1 MSSISVETENENQLT
16 VAEYV
21 RLVKIKE
28 RVQQF
33 LDNANIKE
41 MLCESEES
49 INGLAIDLTIKYS
62 VNKGEN

>member
-21 RLVKIKE
+21 RLVKVKE
-28 RVQQF
+28 KVQQF

-49 INGLAIDLTIKYS
+49 INGLTIDLTVKYS
-62 VNKGEN
+62 VTKREN

>member
-1 MSSISVETENENQLT
+1 MSSISVETENETQLT

-28 RVQQF
+28 QVQQF
-33 LDNANIKE
+33 LENANIKG

-49 INGLAIDLTIKYS
+49 INGLTIDLTIKYS
-62 VNKGEN
+62 VNKREN